1 MPLKTQDF
9 DGITFRRLPIPLL
22 TATGETDPKFNIIVG
37 RSAAPVEYDD
47 DQIPDPGNG
56 FTFTFYSI
64 GVHSGQTSVA
74 FNYSLTNTSS
84 SPITGS
90 RVSTFG
96 FNTSPNT
103 VNTTDNVVSGTY
115 SAVLYNSNFP
125 NQIGNVEICMTAQNC
140 PGGGSGGV
148 TIGQTGSGSATLYFA
163 GNLTGTGLRIDESY
177 VRYQSIAG
185 AGPITSATGTTT
197 TTGGD
202 IPEPATMLLTG
213 LGLTVL
219 GLAARRR

>member
-1 MPLKTQDF
+1 MIGAMLAGNAVFGGPLTVAPGSDIKLNF
-9 DGITFRRLPIPLL
+9 NGF
-22 TATGETDPKFNIIVG
+22 GGDPVQSIG
-37 RSAAPVEYDD
+37 GLSASL
-47 DQIPDPGNG
+47 QLNG
-56 FTFTFYSI
+56 FTFTFYSA
-64 GVHSGQTSVA
+64 GVHAGQTSVT
-74 FNYSLTNTSS
+74 FNYSLTNTST
-84 SPITGS
+84 SPITAS

-96 FNTSPNT
+96 FNTTPNI

-148 TIGQTGSGSATLYFA
+148 TIGQTGSGSATIYFS
-163 GNLTGTGLRIDESY
+163 GNLTSSGLRIDESF

-185 AGPITSATGTTT
+185 AGNITSATGTTT

-202 IPEPATMLLTG
+202 IPEPATLLLTG
-213 LGLTVL
+213 IGLTVL
-219 GLAARRR
+219 GIAARRR

>member
-1 MPLKTQDF
+1 M
-9 DGITFRRLPIPLL
+9 
-22 TATGETDPKFNIIVG
+22 
-37 RSAAPVEYDD
+37 
-47 DQIPDPGNG
+47 
-56 FTFTFYSI
+56 
-64 GVHSGQTSVA
+64 A

-96 FNTSPNT
+96 FNTSPNI